1 MRNLLMLICMMSTA
15 CVISL
20 SVIGVASV
28 ATSYAAEVSQQYTCG
43 MHPMIVV
50 DEPGLCPVCQMDLT
64 PLKQGNSGS
73 GGGGQ
78 IIEIDPVT
86 SQKMGIRTALVE
98 RKDLVRTVHTVGVV
112 DYEEPG
118 QHVINCKIDGWVEK
132 LYVNETGQNVE
143 QGQPLLDIYSP
154 ALVAAQEE
162 LLLAIKNLKAMSKSG
177 FPNATIDA
185 ERLLDAARMRLELW
199 DISRQQI
206 ARLEETGQV
215 QKALT
220 IHAPAAGVVSK
231 KLVRDGEFVQAG
243 RELLEISD
251 LSKVWVYAY
260 IYEYEVPWVKT
271 GQHANVTFPSSREPV
286 MGRIS
291 TIYPYLDKR
300 SRTIRARIDLDNTEL
315 KLKPDMYA
323 DIEIFTDPTQDVI
336 SIPSEAVLYTGK
348 QERVFVALGEGKF
361 EPRLVKVGV
370 QDESGYIE
378 IVEGVSEG
386 EKVVT
391 SAQFMLDSESK
402 LREALQKMM
411 EPTAE
416 QADFD
421 PEDLF

>member
-1 MRNLLMLICMMSTA
+1 
-15 CVISL
+15 
-20 SVIGVASV
+20 
-28 ATSYAAEVSQQYTCG
+28 
-43 MHPMIVV
+43 
-50 DEPGLCPVCQMDLT
+50 
-64 PLKQGNSGS
+64 
-73 GGGGQ
+73 
-78 IIEIDPVT
+78 
-86 SQKMGIRTALVE
+86 
-98 RKDLVRTVHTVGVV
+98 
-112 DYEEPG
+112 
-118 QHVINCKIDGWVEK
+118 
-132 LYVNETGQNVE
+132 
-143 QGQPLLDIYSP
+143 
-154 ALVAAQEE
+154 
-162 LLLAIKNLKAMSKSG
+162 
-177 FPNATIDA
+177 
-185 ERLLDAARMRLELW
+185 
-199 DISRQQI
+199 
-206 ARLEETGQV
+206 
-215 QKALT
+215 
-220 IHAPAAGVVSK
+220 
-231 KLVRDGEFVQAG
+231 
-243 RELLEISD
+243 
-251 LSKVWVYAY
+251 
-260 IYEYEVPWVKT
+260 
-271 GQHANVTFPSSREPV
+271 

-300 SRTIRARIDLDNTEL
+300 SRTIKARIDLDNTEL